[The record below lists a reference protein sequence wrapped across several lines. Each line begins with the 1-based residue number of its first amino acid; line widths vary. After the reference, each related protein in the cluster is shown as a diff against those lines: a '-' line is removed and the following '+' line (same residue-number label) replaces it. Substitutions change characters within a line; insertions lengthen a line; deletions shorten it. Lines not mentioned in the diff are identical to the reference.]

1 MEKKKLDTKEFL
13 RNQQETKLSEGYNLI
28 NEAKLMWINPTPS
41 VIMPMT
47 HWRCQLGQSQELGQ
61 RSLKKH

>member
-1 MEKKKLDTKEFL
+1 MVLVLHLMFLDLTMFDVGDDSRSNPFEERGEDADQPNTK
-13 RNQQETKLSEGYNLI
+13 RNH
-28 NEAKLMWINPTPS
+28 AK
-41 VIMPMT
+41 T